1 MEEIMNNQN
10 NQYKKQI
17 GIIGGTFDPIHY
29 GHLIAASWARE
40 CLSLEKVIFMPAGT
54 PPHKIKNNVLDP
66 IHRYNMVLLA
76 INDQPYFEVSSLEIN
91 RKGPSYTID
100 SAVELSEIHG
110 ENRNSARLA
119 ALIHDISK
127 DIDNVEQINL
137 ANKYKI
143 EIDKISAAQPS
154 LLHGIIGSYIAKN
167 NFGIIDR
174 EILNAIKYHTT
185 GRANMSKLEKI
196 IYLADYIEE
205 DAITPLFFCSSVRF
219 AILL

>member
-1 MEEIMNNQN
+1 MNNQN

-54 PPHKIKNNVLDP
+54 PPHKLKNNVLDP

-100 SAVELSEIHG
+100 SARELTEKYREESTRILFIVGADSILELHTWKDYKKLLSKYYFIAVSREGYEKKQFYKRIEEIHNIYG
-110 ENRNSARLA
+110 KR
-119 ALIHDISK
+119 IY
-127 DIDNVEQINL
+127 NVEIPAIGISSTKL
-137 ANKYKI
+137 REMVKSNKSIRYLLPPSVEQYIKENSLYK
-143 EIDKISAAQPS
+143 
-154 LLHGIIGSYIAKN
+154 
-167 NFGIIDR
+167 
-174 EILNAIKYHTT
+174 
-185 GRANMSKLEKI
+185 
-196 IYLADYIEE
+196 
-205 DAITPLFFCSSVRF
+205 
-219 AILL
+219 